1 MKIVP
6 MVQPIQAME
15 IDQAYRHW
23 RIHLMISMYVG
34 YGVFYLTRKSFNF
47 AMPQMLSELG
57 LDYSDL
63 GFLGTLFYLTYGVS
77 KFVSGLMIDR
87 SRSRYFM
94 GLGLMATGIIN
105 IAFGFS
111 SSLLAFTLLWTANA
125 FFKAGAGLRVPRCS
139 PTGIHVANGAFGGQ
153 FGILATT

>member
-6 MVQPIQAME
+6 MVQPIQGME

-63 GFLGTLFYLTYGVS
+63 V
-77 KFVSGLMIDR
+77 
-87 SRSRYFM
+87 
-94 GLGLMATGIIN
+94 
-105 IAFGFS
+105 FS
-111 SSLLAFTLLWTANA
+111 
-125 FFKAGAGLRVPRCS
+125 VRCS
-139 PTGIHVANGAFGGQ
+139 TSLTGYLNLFLV
-153 FGILATT
+153 

>member
-1 MKIVP
+1 
-6 MVQPIQAME
+6 ME

-94 GLGLMATGIIN
+94 GLGLIATGIIN
-105 IAFGFS
+105 MAFGLS

-125 FFKAGAGLRVPRCS
+125 FFQAGAGQPVPRCS
-139 PTGIHVANGAFGGQ
+139 HTGIRVANGAFGGQ

>member
-63 GFLGTLFYLTYGVS
+63 GFLSTLFYLTYGVS

-87 SRSRYFM
+87 SRSPYFM
-94 GLGLMATGIIN
+94 GLGLMARRHHQHR
-105 IAFGFS
+105 FWF
-111 SSLLAFTLLWTANA
+111 
-125 FFKAGAGLRVPRCS
+125 
-139 PTGIHVANGAFGGQ
+139 
-153 FGILATT
+153 